1 MKRIFS
7 SILCG
12 LLVAS
17 VFAGCGNNGGSSSS
31 GSSST
36 PVNSDSSSSDN
47 TGVTMSRRVPHRK

>member
-17 VFAGCGNNGGSSSS
+17 VFAGCGNNGG
-31 GSSST
+31 
-36 PVNSDSSSSDN
+36 NSCGCNNNCGNNCDC
-47 TGVTMSRRVPHRK
+47 GCGC